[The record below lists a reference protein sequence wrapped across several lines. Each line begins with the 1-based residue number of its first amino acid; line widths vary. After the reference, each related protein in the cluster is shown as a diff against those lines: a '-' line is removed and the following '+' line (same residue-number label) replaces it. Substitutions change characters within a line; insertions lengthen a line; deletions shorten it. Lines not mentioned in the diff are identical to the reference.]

1 MTHDTMLHQVH
12 SSSST
17 PDLVRRSKVCT
28 NCRRRKIKC
37 DTARPKCNQCR
48 LRPPKSLA
56 PCYYPFLDPAHDH
69 LQKSPSE
76 MVETIRALEERVRE
90 LELLVDSDTSRVYL
104 SLPYITTN
112 GHALSVPA
120 TLLEPAVDVRANLV
134 DVFLERFAG
143 SGYFFFDPVQ
153 FKQSTLLPFPF
164 GHQDRPSPALLS
176 AVYLW
181 GSVLLDV
188 PLHGPHTPDAF
199 LMCVIQ
205 NIPQDLASSGV
216 HSKLALEIL
225 QAEVMLSLYF
235 MRCTEP
241 VQGRYHC
248 AAAASLALGAR
259 LHLTGSPPQNNQSYP
274 SFPMRASTTSATT
287 DIESHAL
294 EAVLILSN
302 CWVAAD
308 GAPSPIPCGISIDTP
323 RPHGGSSLQR
333 LLSGADITGLSSVEV
348 LAKAGILLKRII
360 WFAES
365 NASAPDLVMFSSL
378 ERRLLAFRAQ
388 LPPLPGDQVL
398 ILTHAHTDL
407 ALLRLHAPYSST
419 WEHSRFQALAAC
431 ARITEGI
438 KGLKRINLRHVD
450 PVFGPIYWTI
460 ANFYLSEISIAS
472 QRAPEFNFPN
482 NIPNPQAEL
491 SELSAWLAWLA
502 PHSPI
507 FERCL
512 VDIRMAV
519 DKLPHQC

>member
-1 MTHDTMLHQVH
+1 MTYDRMDHQVH
-12 SSSST
+12 SSSNT
-17 PDLVRRSKVCT
+17 PDPVRRSK
-28 NCRRRKIKC
+28 KC
-37 DTARPKCNQCR
+37 DTVRPKCNQCR
-48 LRPPKSLA
+48 LRPPKSLT
-56 PCYYPFLDPAHDH
+56 PCYYPSLDPAHDH
-69 LQKSPSE
+69 SQKTPAE
-76 MVETIRALEERVRE
+76 LVGTIRAVQERVQE
-90 LELLVDSDTSRVYL
+90 LAELLVDSDNSRVYL
-104 SLPYITTN
+104 SPPYITTSE
-112 GHALSVPA
+112 HALSVPG
-120 TLLEPAVDVRANLV
+120 TLLVRIFHD

-181 GSVLLDV
+181 GSVLSDV

-199 LMCVIQ
+199 LTCVIQ

-216 HSKLALEIL
+216 HSKLTLEIL

-241 VQGRYHC
+241 IQGRYHC

-259 LHLTGSPPQNNQSYP
+259 LHLTGSPLQNNQSYP
-274 SFPMRASTTSATT
+274 SFPMRASTTSVTT
-287 DIESHAL
+287 DVEAHAF
-294 EAVLILSN
+294 EAVLIISN

-308 GAPSPIPCGISIDTP
+308 GAPSPISCGILIDTP
-323 RPHGGSSLQR
+323 RPHGGPSLER
-333 LLSGADITGLSSVEV
+333 LLGGADIAGLTSVAV

-388 LPPLPGDQVL
+388 LRPLPGDQVL

-438 KGLKRINLRHVD
+438 KGLKRINLRHID
-450 PVFGPIYWTI
+450 PVFAVCVPYFSDHWLISLHSSQSTGPLRIFIYPKSPLRL
-460 ANFYLSEISIAS
+460 N
-472 QRAPEFNFPN
+472 
-482 NIPNPQAEL
+482 L
-491 SELSAWLAWLA
+491 SELRAWLTLLA

-512 VDIRMAV
+512 VDMGMAV
-519 DKLPHQC
+519 NKLPHQ